1 MLLGVDRGG
10 FPEAVIRMLI
20 LMAKSR
26 ANVRRDRLERSAKVL
41 STDEPFASLGPEK
54 RALLIHEQ
62 SVIVEFEPDIA
73 ISSLPKLLVDPEER
87 RKAVEVVEYIAGAIE
102 EMEPGTIRM
111 VQRFRA
117 ALGLALLPS
126 AREVDP
132 LAPGRETKAEAPAAA
147 E

>member
-1 MLLGVDRGG
+1 M
-10 FPEAVIRMLI
+10 
-20 LMAKSR
+20 
-26 ANVRRDRLERSAKVL
+26 L

-62 SVIVEFEPDIA
+62 SVIVEFEPDIVIA
-73 ISSLPKLLVDPEER
+73 SLPKLLVDPEER

-117 ALGLALLPS
+117 ALGLPALLLS
-126 AREVDP
+126 ALEVDP